1 VKVPL
6 RHDLSAGPVLLAC
19 LAIGLLTLMDG
30 VAKELSTRLTTLDVV
45 TIRYVSGI
53 FWAGLLGLIVRPP
66 LPTRDMVRAHSIRAV
81 FFASTSFLF
90 FYALSTLPIV
100 EAMVFTYLSPIFIA
114 LLGSLLLHEKVHPS
128 TAFAIAL
135 SFVGVMVIAVGKGLG
150 AEGISNDFLG
160 ILAAIGSAGTYA
172 LSLVLLRAR
181 TGSDPITTIVVLQNF
196 LTALIILPIA
206 FFLSDPVAA
215 IVAEWPYVLM
225 MGLLGTAGQFA
236 LASAL
241 RAAPAA
247 RIGTVE
253 FTNIIWATLI
263 GIFFFGEWPGI
274 TAYLGAALI
283 IFAAFILLRKAPPK
297 ISIAGDGL

>member
-1 VKVPL
+1 MKVPL

-19 LAIGLLTLMDG
+19 LAIGLLTVMDG
-30 VAKELSTRLTTLDVV
+30 VAKELSTRLATIDTVA
-45 TIRYVSGI
+45 IRYVSGV
-53 FWAGLLGLIVRPP
+53 FWSGLLGVIIRPP
-66 LPTRDMVRAHSIRAV
+66 LPTRDMVRAHSVRAI
-81 FFASTSFLF
+81 FFAATSFLF

-100 EAMVFTYLSPIFIA
+100 EAMVFAYLSPIFIA
-114 LLGSLLLHEKVHPS
+114 VLGSLLLKEKVHPS

-135 SFVGVMVIAVGKGLG
+135 SFAGVVVIATGKGLG
-150 AEGISNDFLG
+150 AHGISGDILG
-160 ILAAIGSAGTYA
+160 IVAAIGSAGTYA

-196 LTALIILPIA
+196 LTALIVLPVA
-206 FFLSDPVAA
+206 FFLGDPVAA
-215 IVAEWPYVLM
+215 IVAEWPYVLI
-225 MGLLGTAGQFA
+225 MGLLGTAGQFG

-263 GIFFFGEWPGI
+263 GIFFFGEWPAL
-274 TAYLGAALI
+274 TAYFGAVLI
-283 IFAAFILLRKAPPK
+283 ILAAFILLRKNPK
-297 ISIAGDGL
+297 IVAVPEDRA

>member
-1 VKVPL
+1 
-6 RHDLSAGPVLLAC
+6 
-19 LAIGLLTLMDG
+19 
-30 VAKELSTRLTTLDVV
+30 
-45 TIRYVSGI
+45 
-53 FWAGLLGLIVRPP
+53 
-66 LPTRDMVRAHSIRAV
+66 
-81 FFASTSFLF
+81 
-90 FYALSTLPIV
+90 
-100 EAMVFTYLSPIFIA
+100 
-114 LLGSLLLHEKVHPS
+114 
-128 TAFAIAL
+128 
-135 SFVGVMVIAVGKGLG
+135 MVIAVEKGLG

-283 IFAAFILLRKAPPK
+283 IFAAFILLRKATPK